1 MAWPHTPEER
11 DVHLRGYEQ
20 ELLAAENRLA
30 ELEALGAGDGPA
42 ADEAR
47 LRIENAKR
55 LLKQLRPV
63 KRPAG
68 RAKETRGR

>member
-11 DVHLRGYEQ
+11 DVHVRGYEQ
-20 ELLAAENRLA
+20 ELLAAQNRLA
-30 ELEALGAGDGPA
+30 ELEALDAGDGPA

-55 LLKQLRPV
+55 LLKQLGIRE
-63 KRPAG
+63 KRPG
-68 RAKETRGR
+68 GKAKQTR